1 MKHYFPAMVIMAACS
16 WAPSVYAAVG
26 AMEGGPGCGLGAML
40 WADSIAKKHILQQ
53 ASIATTNLTGF
64 QTFAISSATSGCTND
79 GVLVRNET
87 VNTFV
92 GANFD
97 DLLQEMAQGSG
108 EHLTAL
114 ATLVGV
120 PAHLHQPFF
129 LRAQEHYVFLVPRD
143 HATPVS
149 LLRHLYEAMDHTVNK
164 GGAATAESAG
174 SRKPPRD
181 GAGM

>member
-1 MKHYFPAMVIMAACS
+1 MRHYFLAMMIVAVLA
-16 WAPSVYAAVG
+16 WAPGVYGAVG

-40 WADSIAKKHILQQ
+40 WADSIDKKHILQQ
-53 ASIATTNLTGF
+53 AWIATTNLTGF

-79 GVLVRNET
+79 GVLVRSET

-114 ATLVGV
+114 ATLAGV
-120 PAHLHQPFF
+120 PAHLHRPFF
-129 LRAQEHYVFLVPRD
+129 LHAQEHYVFLPRD
-143 HATPVS
+143 NATPTS
-149 LLRHLYEAMDHTVNK
+149 LLRHLYDAMNHTVN
-164 GGAATAESAG
+164 EVE
-174 SRKPPRD
+174 
-181 GAGM
+181 

>member
-1 MKHYFPAMVIMAACS
+1 MKHYLCAMVIMATCS
-16 WAPSVYAAVG
+16 WTSGVYAAVG

-87 VNTFV
+87 INTFV

-108 EHLTAL
+108 EHLASL
-114 ATLVGV
+114 ATLAGV

-129 LRAQEHYVFLVPRD
+129 LRAQEHYVLLVPRD
-143 HATPVS
+143 NATPVS
-149 LLRHLYEAMDHTVNK
+149 LLRHLYEAMEADPSK
-164 GGAATAESAG
+164 
-174 SRKPPRD
+174 
-181 GAGM
+181 

>member
-1 MKHYFPAMVIMAACS
+1 MKHYFLAMVIIAMCS
-16 WAPSVYAAVG
+16 STSGVHAAVG
-26 AMEGGPGCGLGAML
+26 TMEGGPGCGLGAML

-87 VNTFV
+87 INVFV

-108 EHLTAL
+108 EHLIAL

-120 PAHLHQPFF
+120 PAHLHQPFCR
-129 LRAQEHYVFLVPRD
+129 LAQERYTVIAPRD
-143 HATPVS
+143 NATPVA
-149 LLRHLYEAMDHTVNK
+149 LLQHLYEALEAHPLLGKREGQDI
-164 GGAATAESAG
+164 A
-174 SRKPPRD
+174 RLPLD
-181 GAGM
+181 